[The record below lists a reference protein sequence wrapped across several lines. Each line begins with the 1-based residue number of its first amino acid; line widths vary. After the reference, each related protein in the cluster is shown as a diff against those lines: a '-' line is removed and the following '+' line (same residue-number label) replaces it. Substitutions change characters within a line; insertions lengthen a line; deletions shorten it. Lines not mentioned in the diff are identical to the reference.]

1 MRMKEKKPVIWWIAF
16 ANCLAALCALIVKI
30 AVSNPTIA
38 RTCNWIV
45 LVALLIQGVYIFSRF
60 RKK

>member
-1 MRMKEKKPVIWWIAF
+1 MKEKKSVIWWIAF
-16 ANCLAALCALIVKI
+16 MSCLAALCALIVKI
-30 AVSNPTIA
+30 AISNPTIS

-45 LVALLIQGVYIFSRF
+45 LVALLIQGMYIFSRF